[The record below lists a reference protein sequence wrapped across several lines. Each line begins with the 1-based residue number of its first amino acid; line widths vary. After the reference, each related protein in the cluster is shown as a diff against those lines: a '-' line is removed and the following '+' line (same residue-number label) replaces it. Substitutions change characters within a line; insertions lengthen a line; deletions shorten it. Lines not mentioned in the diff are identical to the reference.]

1 MSKQAFTFYK
11 NQLLIPMVVS
21 QGPFS
26 ILRNIEEEIL
36 EINIR
41 FYLEYD
47 VCLVHCS
54 SNKGVRKKEMSSELR
69 DVSGGESVVSL
80 SSGCTYFFQMDSPR
94 IGSASCGR
102 DKLF

>member
-1 MSKQAFTFYK
+1 MFYR

-54 SNKGVRKKEMSSELR
+54 SNKGDRKKEMSSELR

-80 SSGCTYFFQMDSPR
+80 STSCTYFFQMDSPR
-94 IGSASCGR
+94 TGSASCGR
-102 DKLF
+102 DKLL